1 MGKARKDGS
10 FTRRGFLRRT
20 GALAAAAVGF
30 PHIVPGSALGLNG
43 ATAPSNRITIG
54 FIGVGKMAKGHVGSF
69 LGDPT
74 VQVLAICDVERGRR
88 EGQARRANEHYTQR
102 NGATYTGCDT
112 YHDFRD
118 LCARPDID
126 AVVICTP
133 NQWHALN
140 AVEAARQ
147 GKDIYLEKPFARTV
161 DEGKAIVKAVRR
173 YGRILQVGSQQRS
186 DSAFRTACEIVR
198 NGRIGT
204 VREVFVNI
212 GAPPEEDYLQEDP
225 VPEGLDWDLW
235 LGPCPWRPYSAVL
248 APPESYDGWPAW
260 RYYRPY
266 AGGSMTDFGAHH
278 FDIAQWGLGMD
289 GSGPVK
295 VIPPADEAAG
305 DRLTYEY
312 ANGIRMYRGGAAG
325 RAAVEFVGDLG
336 RVRVN
341 RGQYLETDP
350 PNLQYEPF
358 GPGDLR
364 LYESNN
370 HKDNWLDCIRT
381 RREPICNPEI
391 GQSTAATCHI
401 GNIAYW
407 LKRPLQWNPDTQ
419 TFVDDAEANR
429 LLSRPMRAPWQ
440 LEA

>member
-1 MGKARKDGS
+1 MGKARKDGTL
-10 FTRRGFLRRT
+10 TRRGFLRRT
-20 GALAAAAVGF
+20 GALAAGAAGF
-30 PHIVPGSALGLNG
+30 PYIVPASALGRDG

-69 LGDPT
+69 LGDGS
-74 VQVLAICDVERGRR
+74 VQVLAVCDVERGRR
-88 EGQARRANEHYTQR
+88 EGQAQRVNEHYAAR
-102 NGATYTGCDT
+102 NGGSYTGCDH
-112 YHDFRD
+112 YNDFRD

-126 AVVICTP
+126 AVVISTP

-212 GAPPEEDYLQEDP
+212 GGPPVEDFLKEDP
-225 VPEGLDWDLW
+225 LPEGLDWDLW

-248 APPESYDGWPAW
+248 APPESFDGWPEW

-266 AGGSMTDFGAHH
+266 AGGMMTDFGAHH

-289 GSGPVK
+289 GGGPVM
-295 VIPPADEAAG
+295 VTPPENEAGG
-305 DRLTYEY
+305 DRLTYAY
-312 ANGIRMYRGGAAG
+312 ANGVRMYRGGAAR

-341 RGQYLETDP
+341 RGQHLETDP
-350 PNLQYEPF
+350 PSLQYEPF
-358 GPGDLR
+358 GPNDLR

-370 HKDNWLDCIRT
+370 HKDNWLECIRT
-381 RREPICNPEI
+381 RREPICNAEI

-407 LKRPLQWNPDTQ
+407 LKRPLQWDPATQ

-429 LLSRPMRAPWQ
+429 LLARPMREPWQ